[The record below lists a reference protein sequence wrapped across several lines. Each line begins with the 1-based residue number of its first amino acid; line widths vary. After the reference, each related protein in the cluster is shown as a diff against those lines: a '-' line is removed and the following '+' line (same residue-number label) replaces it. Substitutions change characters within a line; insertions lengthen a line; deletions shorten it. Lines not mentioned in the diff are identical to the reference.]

1 MANDGKRLSP
11 SLSQVNRR
19 GKSPCDTPQTVR
31 VRIFSAK
38 SVLNAKGSITG
49 GTFFSF
55 NFISCGFCVLIIF
68 QSGFFFIFVKERN
81 YFFFEPKKKER
92 KKYRKKNIKLEVN

>member
-49 GTFFSF
+49 GTFYFYVF
-55 NFISCGFCVLIIF
+55 V
-68 QSGFFFIFVKERN
+68 FFKFIFFSRVISKKENFSTEKERT
-81 YFFFEPKKKER
+81 
-92 KKYRKKNIKLEVN
+92 KKYRKI

>member
-49 GTFFSF
+49 GTFYFYVF
-55 NFISCGFCVLIIF
+55 VFFKIIF
-68 QSGFFFIFVKERN
+68 FSRVISKKENFSTEKERT
-81 YFFFEPKKKER
+81 
-92 KKYRKKNIKLEVN
+92 KKYRKI